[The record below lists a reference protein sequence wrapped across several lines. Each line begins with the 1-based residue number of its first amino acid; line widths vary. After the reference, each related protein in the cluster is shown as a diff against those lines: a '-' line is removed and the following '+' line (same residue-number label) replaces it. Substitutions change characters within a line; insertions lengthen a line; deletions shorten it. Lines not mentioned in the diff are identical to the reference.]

1 MFADVFRRKIEDR
14 GKKVYDINEG
24 VSDPWNSRRVAIS
37 CESSLDTRGIQEGL
51 RSECSK
57 RGTQVTFNYTDT

>member
-14 GKKVYDINEG
+14 GKKVYDTNEG
-24 VSDPWNSRRVAIS
+24 VSDPWISRKVAIS
-37 CESSLDTRGIQEGL
+37 CESSLDTTGIQDGL

-57 RGTQVTFNYTDT
+57 SGTHITFN